1 MVRRAEA
8 SVHSGAARLDPADG
22 RHARPAAGHRGHDT
36 RPACTSAG
44 LQLHAPMSPCARA
57 LRRGVPAG
65 VRGRKRDG
73 TVLAPC
79 PGGRALSAEP
89 IVRAEGVVK
98 YFHQPR
104 RSWRGDP
111 QVVHAVDG
119 VSFDILPGETF
130 GLVGESGCGK
140 TTLGRLMLYLEPLTS
155 GRLEV
160 AGHDLAKLSPRTEL
174 DYRQSVQAVFQDPY
188 GSLNPRQTV
197 PDLIGE
203 PISVQEK
210 VGQLGR

>member
-1 MVRRAEA
+1 
-8 SVHSGAARLDPADG
+8 
-22 RHARPAAGHRGHDT
+22 
-36 RPACTSAG
+36 
-44 LQLHAPMSPCARA
+44 MSPCARA

-104 RSWRGDP
+104 RSWRGKP

-119 VSFDILPGETF
+119 ISFDILPGETF

-140 TTLGRLMLYLEPLTS
+140 TTLGRLMLYLEPVTS

-160 AGHDLAKLSPRTEL
+160 AGHDLGKLSPRTEL
-174 DYRQSVQAVFQDPY
+174 DYRRSVQAVFQDPY

-197 PDLIGE
+197 LDLIGE

-210 VGQLGR
+210 VGRNELRDRVTELLQLVGLPAGSLDQYPHEFSGGMRQRIEIGREHV